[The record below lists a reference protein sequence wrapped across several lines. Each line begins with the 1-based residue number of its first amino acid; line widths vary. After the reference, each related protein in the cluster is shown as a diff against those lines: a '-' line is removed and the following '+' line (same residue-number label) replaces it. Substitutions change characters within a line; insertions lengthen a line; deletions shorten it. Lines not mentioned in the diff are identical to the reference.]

1 MSNERLPPDQKA
13 REIIRK
19 DLDHNVWVEAGAGSG
34 KTTELV
40 RRIVALVAAGAP
52 VGEIAA
58 ITFTRKAAA
67 ELKTRCQIELEKAFQ
82 DTTVKTERERFGAA
96 LRDVDALCAD
106 TIHSFCA
113 QILRER
119 PLEAGIS
126 PAFALISKPE
136 DLLLQKTKLQE
147 RLDDVRQTEPKT
159 WDELQSSGIRAP
171 QLQDAFRKLCMFAEV
186 DFPAKA
192 GKRPATT
199 GILEQLKALQK
210 ELSQRVADEAT
221 GQKEGKELHAAYRR
235 LDGLLRVRAFDDLA
249 DFLAALNIFKEPFE
263 DFKGAGKEKS
273 AKGWKTKD
281 TGYDAQRL
289 CNQFGANTA
298 VPFLA
303 AWDLYLYSLVLNT
316 LLPAR
321 QAVLAARVKA
331 GTLNENDL
339 LRLTAQLLREHPD
352 ARRYFQK
359 RIRRL
364 LVDEFQDTDPI
375 QAELMLLL
383 TGDSE
388 TSDWTKQKPR
398 PGSLFIVG
406 DPKQSI
412 FRFRRADIAVY
423 KQVKEMLVKS
433 GAKLAPLQAT
443 FRNQPAICDWANAV
457 FKGILP
463 PQDDGLQAAFAPLMP
478 MRQAPK
484 GYEPGLRKL
493 LIPAAVAQKDI
504 PLFEAEAMAAFIRH
518 AVDTGWKI
526 DAGRWDKPGLRGAKF
541 SDFLIISRG
550 KGDLTTYAAAMD
562 RLGIPC
568 DVIGLDA
575 GGAWEAL
582 RTLIGLLRCLADPE
596 DEVSVVAA
604 LRGPMFGLSDDEL
617 YQHRAKDLGFRFL
630 GLPETATGPVAE
642 SLRVMA
648 ECYLLSRRL
657 MAGAAVEAILERTG
671 LLASVR
677 AQEGGSAQVSNLF
690 AVIQQIRKESLEGHT
705 LADAVES
712 LVWELEDEKGENLN
726 KTPLAA
732 EEDKVRVMN
741 LHKSKGLE
749 GRVVFLAEPASGKP
763 NGWPVDI
770 HIRREGEKAVGFL
783 PVQEDNGPHAKRNLA
798 VPPDWNALSQL
809 EKRYQDAE
817 TNRLLYVAATRAKD
831 FLIISQ
837 YAGTIRGAGK
847 PWEPFYPHLK
857 DVPEL
862 GIPAVKAAP
871 KGAKT
876 HATLADLKANAK
888 SRQAAVEAATKPSYS
903 LVTVT
908 GTTHDA
914 TTRPAVAAAATGEPG
929 GMEFGTLIHSLL
941 EALVQRQADPT
952 DHELA
957 ASVKAAIGRD
967 SAFVGHEKDAL
978 GLLKNAL
985 ASSVWAAMRASP
997 KRFSE
1002 VPFQALGDAKSQTV
1016 VSGAI
1021 DLIYRVDGGW
1031 AIVDYKTDRIGKDA
1045 APWVELYAPQLKLYR
1060 EHWERITGEK
1070 VVQCGL
1076 LFVRTGHVEWIE
1088 AKVGA

>member
-1 MSNERLPPDQKA
+1 MSSDRLPPDQKA
-13 REIIRK
+13 RETIRR
-19 DLDHNVWVEAGAGSG
+19 DLEQNVWVEAGAGSG

-40 RRIVALVAAGAP
+40 LRIAALVAAGVP
-52 VGEIAA
+52 VGEIVA

-67 ELKTRCQIELEKAFQ
+67 ELKTRCQIELERAFQ
-82 DTTVKTERERFGAA
+82 GAKTNPERERFGAA
-96 LRDVDALCAD
+96 LRDIDALCAD

-147 RLDDVRQTEPKT
+147 RLDEVRRTDPKI

-171 QLQDAFRKLCMFAEV
+171 QLQDAFRKLCVFAEV
-186 DFPAKA
+186 DFPAA
-192 GKRPATT
+192 AAQRPATA
-199 GILEQLKALQK
+199 GLFEQLKTLNVG
-210 ELSQRVADEAT
+210 LSQRAGDEAA
-221 GQKEGKELHAAYRR
+221 GQRDGKDLYKAYRR
-235 LDGLLRVRAFDDLA
+235 LDGLLRVRSFDDRA
-249 DFLAALNIFKEPFE
+249 DFLAALNVFKEPFE

-281 TGYDAQRL
+281 AGLDAQRL
-289 CNQFGANTA
+289 CNQFGANA
-298 VPFLA
+298 AIPFLA
-303 AWDLYLYSLVLNT
+303 AWDLYLYSLVMKT

-321 QAVLAARVKA
+321 QAALAARVKA

-339 LRLTAQLLREHPD
+339 LRLTAQLLRDHPD
-352 ARRYFQK
+352 TRRYFQK
-359 RIRRL
+359 RVRRL

-383 TGDSE
+383 TGESDD
-388 TSDWTKQKPR
+388 SDWTKQKPR

-412 FRFRRADIAVY
+412 YRFRRADIAVY
-423 KQVKEMLVKS
+423 KQVKEILLKA

-443 FRNQPAICDWANAV
+443 FRNQPAICDWANKV
-457 FKGILP
+457 FQGILP
-463 PQDDGLQAAFAPLMP
+463 AQDDGLQAAFSPLMP

-493 LIPAAVAQKDI
+493 LIPAQVAQKDI
-504 PLFEAEAMAAFIRH
+504 PHFEAEAMAAFIRH
-518 AVDTGWKI
+518 AIDTGWKI
-526 DAGRWDKPGLRGAKF
+526 DAGRWDKPELRGAKY
-541 SDFLIISRG
+541 SDFLVISRG
-550 KGDLTTYAAAMD
+550 KADLTTYAAAMD

-568 DVIGLDA
+568 DVVGLDA

-596 DEVSVVAA
+596 DEVAVVAA
-604 LRGPMFGLSDDEL
+604 LRGPLFGLSDDEL
-617 YQHRAKDLGFRFL
+617 FQHRAKDLGFRFL
-630 GLPETATGPVAE
+630 GLPKTADGPVTE

-648 ECYLLSRRL
+648 DCYMISRR
-657 MAGAAVEAILERTG
+657 MSAGAAVEAILERTG

-677 AQEGGSAQVSNLF
+677 TQEGGSAQVGNLF

-712 LVWELEDEKGENLN
+712 LICELEDEKGENLS

-732 EEDKVRVMN
+732 EQDKVRVMN

-763 NGWPVDI
+763 GGWPVDI

-783 PVQEDNGPHAKRNLA
+783 PVQEDNGPYAKRILA
-798 VPPDWNALSQL
+798 VPPDWDALSAL

-837 YAGTIRGAGK
+837 YAGAIKGAGK
-847 PWEPFYPHLK
+847 PWEPFYAHLK

-862 GIPAVKAAP
+862 GIPAVAAAP
-871 KGAKT
+871 KTVKT
-876 HATLADLKANAK
+876 RATLADLKADVNA
-888 SRQAAVEAATKPSYS
+888 RVTALEAAAEPSYA

-908 GTTHDA
+908 GETHVGA
-914 TTRPAVAAAATGEPG
+914 VMPAISAAVGDEVG
-929 GMEFGTLIHSLL
+929 GMEWGTLIHELL
-941 EALVQRQADPT
+941 EGLVQRATDPR
-952 DHELA
+952 DGELE
-957 ASVKAAIGRD
+957 ASVKAVIDLD

-978 GLLKNAL
+978 ALLKNAM
-985 ASSVWAAMRASP
+985 ASPVWAAMRSSP
-997 KRFSE
+997 KRYSE
-1002 VPFQALGDAKSQTV
+1002 VPFQAASDAKVPTI

-1021 DLIYRVDGGW
+1021 DLIYRIDGGW
-1031 AIVDYKTDRIGKDA
+1031 AIIDYKTDRVGKNL
-1045 APWVELYAPQLKLYR
+1045 APWAELYAPQLKLYR

-1076 LFVRTGHVEWIE
+1076 LFVRTGQVEWLGG
-1088 AKVGA
+1088 KTTG